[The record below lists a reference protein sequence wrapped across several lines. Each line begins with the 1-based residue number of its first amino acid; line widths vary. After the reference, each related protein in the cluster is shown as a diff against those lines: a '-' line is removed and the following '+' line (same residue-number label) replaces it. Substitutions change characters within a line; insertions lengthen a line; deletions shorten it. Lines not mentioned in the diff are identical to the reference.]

1 MIQRLSDRS
10 VAESLLNR
18 PLLSRRQFLA
28 GAALAC
34 FSFCTS
40 GCSQKQTLNIFN
52 YSNYIGQTTVADFSR
67 DTGIPVIYDEF
78 SDQDTLFAKMKLG
91 AGYDLVVATDYML
104 RRMIRQK
111 LLAEIK
117 GFALKD
123 QIMDRFADPPWDPNL
138 TFSVPYMWGTT
149 GIGYNKTKVQEPPRR
164 WTDLWNPRYKGRI
177 TMLNEKRDSIGA
189 ALIALGLNG
198 NTTDPQELAAAKAYL
213 IKQMPLVRQY
223 TCDYI
228 DGLAR
233 NEIWLAQAWS
243 GDVARARQSNQDIEY
258 CLPEEG
264 SFVFVDSWAIPATSR
279 HQEEAV
285 AFLNYV
291 MQPQIVSEVTNATG
305 YPNAIK
311 TSLPYVDK
319 QYINAPLGYPPAEML
334 ERTIFQTDIGA
345 EEKKWDRIWNEV
357 KFIAHKEED

>member
-1 MIQRLSDRS
+1 MKDLTS
-10 VAESLLNR
+10 VGQGWESIINR

-28 GAALAC
+28 SAALVC

-40 GCSQKQTLNIFN
+40 SCSSQRTLNIFN
-52 YSNYIGQTTVADFSR
+52 YSNYIGKTTVADFSR
-67 DTGIPVIYDEF
+67 DTGIAVIYDEF

-111 LLAEIK
+111 LLAKIE
-117 GFALKD
+117 GFTLKN
-123 QIMDRFADPPWDPNL
+123 QIMERFASPPWDPQL
-138 TFSVPYMWGTT
+138 TYSVPYMWGTT
-149 GIGYNKTKVQEPPRR
+149 GIGYNKTKVHEAPSS
-164 WTDLWNPRYKGRI
+164 WKALWDPRYKSRI

-198 NTTDPQELAAAKAYL
+198 NTTDPQELEAAKNYL

-243 GDVARARQSNQDIEY
+243 GDVARARQSNSDIDY
-258 CLPEEG
+258 CLPQEG

-291 MQPQIVSEVTNATG
+291 MRPQIVAEVTNATG
-305 YPNAIK
+305 YPNSIQ
-311 TSLPYVDK
+311 TSLPYIDR
-319 QYINAPLGYPPAEML
+319 QYINTPLGYPPAEML
-334 ERTIFQTDIGA
+334 SRTVFQTDIGA

-357 KFIAHKEED
+357 KFLAHKED